1 MLGLRLP
8 RSLVFF
14 AGDLQGVTG
23 LSAPIS
29 LSFLNAMRLD
39 RSEFIA
45 TIAVFFGL
53 TALPQISLLIHFNI
67 LTLSLSFWSFLGLI
81 PVLGFIPV
89 GQYLAKKWPRK
100 TFDGIIL
107 SLLMIIAVKLLML

>member
-1 MLGLRLP
+1 MTR
-8 RSLVFF
+8 
-14 AGDLQGVTG
+14 

-53 TALPQISLLIHFNI
+53 TALPQIALLIYFEI
-67 LTLSLSFWSFLGLI
+67 LTLSLSFWSFLGVL
-81 PVLGFIPV
+81 PVIGFIPI
-89 GQYLAKKWPRK
+89 GQYLAKKWSRE
-100 TFDGIIL
+100 TFDRIIL
-107 SLLMIIAVKLLML
+107 FLLMIISVKLLIL